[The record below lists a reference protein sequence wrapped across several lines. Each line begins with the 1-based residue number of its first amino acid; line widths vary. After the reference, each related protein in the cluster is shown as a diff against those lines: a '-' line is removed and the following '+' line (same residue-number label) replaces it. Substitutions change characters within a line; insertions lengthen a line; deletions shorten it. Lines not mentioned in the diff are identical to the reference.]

1 MKKMDKKERKSK
13 SLLKNTDRL
22 ATAMVRAEMIK
33 ACGVPLKDLEGRP
46 LIGIVNSWNE
56 LLPGHL
62 HLREVARFVKDGVL
76 MAGGVPLEFNTVAP
90 CDGYSNGL
98 DGMKYVLPMRDIIA
112 DAIETMTLAHC
123 FDGLVFLSTCDKIVP
138 GQLIAAARLNLP
150 AIFVTGG
157 PMLPFN
163 EFAPRGTPP
172 IMSMISCPG
181 PGACS
186 GMGTANSMQFI
197 VEAMGMSLPNSAV
210 THAVHNQ
217 KYLMAKESGRR
228 IVALVDESLAPRDI
242 LTPDAFHNALVTT
255 AAAGCS
261 TNVTIHLLALAYELG
276 IPLDLSDFDRIS
288 NQVPHILGVYP
299 SGPFFLLDVYRAG
312 GLPALLNKLKSHL
325 KNDAMTVTG
334 KTLEE
339 NNAPFSCL
347 DDDVIR
353 DLDNPYHQQGGIAVL
368 KGNLAPTGAV
378 VKSSGVPD
386 NMLVFSG
393 PARVFDS
400 EEKAIDAAMNKEYRE
415 GDIIVIRYEGP
426 KGGPGMREL
435 LTVTELLFQLN
446 LSDKV
451 SLVTDGR
458 FSGFSRG
465 PAIGHVTPEAYNGGP
480 LALIRNGDIIK
491 IDIPGRKL
499 DVKLS
504 AAEMEKRR
512 ATWKR
517 PARTLTGHLRKYAAM
532 VSEADTGCVVMPAE
546 N

>member
-1 MKKMDKKERKSK
+1 MKKMDRKERKSK

-33 ACGVPLKDLEGRP
+33 ACGVPLKDLEERP

-98 DGMKYVLPMRDIIA
+98 GGMKYVLPMRDIIA

-138 GQLIAAARLNLP
+138 GQLMAAARLNLP

-163 EFAPRGTPP
+163 EFAPRGTLP
-172 IMSMISCPG
+172 IMSMLSCPG

-217 KYLMAKESGRR
+217 KYLMAKESGKR
-228 IVALVDESLAPRDI
+228 IVALVNESLAPRDI

-288 NQVPHILGVYP
+288 KQVPHILGVYP
-299 SGPFFLLDVYRAG
+299 SGPFFLLDVYKAG

-325 KNDAMTVTG
+325 KNNAMTVTG

-339 NNAPFSCL
+339 NNAPFNCV

-353 DLDNPYHQQGGIAVL
+353 NLDNPYHPQGGIAIL
-368 KGNLAPTGAV
+368 KGSLAPTGAV

-386 NMLVFSG
+386 NMMVFSG

-446 LSDKV
+446 LADKV

-458 FSGFSRG
+458 FSGFSHG

-480 LALIRNGDIIK
+480 LALIRDGDIIK

-499 DVKLS
+499 DVELP
-504 AAEMEKRR
+504 AAEMKKRR
-512 ATWKR
+512 AAWKR
-517 PARTLTGHLRKYAAM
+517 PARTLTGHLKKYAAM
-532 VSEADTGCVVMPAE
+532 VSEANTGCVVMPADT
-546 N
+546 

>member
-1 MKKMDKKERKSK
+1 MDKKERKSQ

-33 ACGVPLKDLEGRP
+33 ACGVSLKDLEERP

-172 IMSMISCPG
+172 IMSMLSCPG

-217 KYLMAKESGRR
+217 KYLMAKESGKR
-228 IVALVDESLAPRDI
+228 IVALVNESLAPRDI

-261 TNVTIHLLALAYELG
+261 TNVTIHLLALAHELG

-288 NQVPHILGVYP
+288 KQVPHILGVYP
-299 SGPFFLLDVYRAG
+299 SGPFFLLDVYKAG
-312 GLPALLNKLKSHL
+312 GLPALLNKLKVHL
-325 KNDAMTVTG
+325 KNDAITVTG

-339 NNAPFSCL
+339 NNAPFDCV

-353 DLDNPYHQQGGIAVL
+353 NLDNPYHSQGGIAIL
-368 KGNLAPTGAV
+368 KGSLAPTGAV

-386 NMLVFSG
+386 NMMVFSG

-415 GDIIVIRYEGP
+415 GDVIVIRYEGP
-426 KGGPGMREL
+426 RGGPGMREL
-435 LTVTELLFQLN
+435 LTVTELLFQLS

-458 FSGFSRG
+458 FSGFSHG
-465 PAIGHVTPEAYNGGP
+465 PTIGHVTPEAYNGGP
-480 LALIRNGDIIK
+480 LALIRDGDIIK

-499 DVKLS
+499 DIELP
-504 AAEMEKRR
+504 AAELEKRR
-512 ATWKR
+512 AAWKR
-517 PARTLTGHLRKYAAM
+517 PTRTLTGHLRKYAAM
-532 VSEADTGCVVMPAE
+532 VSEANTGCVVMPDDT
-546 N
+546 

>member
-1 MKKMDKKERKSK
+1 MDKKERKSK

-33 ACGVPLKDLEGRP
+33 ACGVPLKDLEERP
-46 LIGIVNSWNE
+46 LIAIVNSWNE

-76 MAGGVPLEFNTVAP
+76 MAGGIPLEFNTIAP

-123 FDGLVFLSTCDKIVP
+123 FDGLVFLSSCDKIVP

-163 EFAPRGTPP
+163 EFAPKGTPA

-186 GMGTANSMQFI
+186 GMGTANSMQFL

-217 KYLMAKESGRR
+217 KYLMARESGKR
-228 IVALVDESLAPRDI
+228 IVAMVNESLSPCDI
-242 LTPDAFHNALVTT
+242 LTANALHNALVTT

-261 TNVTIHLLALAYELG
+261 TNVTIHLLALAQELG
-276 IPLDLSDFDRIS
+276 IPLNLGDFDRIS
-288 NQVPHILGVYP
+288 RQVPHILGVYP
-299 SGPFFLLDVYRAG
+299 SGPFFLLDVYKAG
-312 GLPALLNKLKSHL
+312 GLPAMLNKLKGYL

-334 KTLEE
+334 KTLGE
-339 NNAPFSCL
+339 NNAPFTCA

-353 DLDNPYHQQGGIAVL
+353 NLDNPYHNEGGLAIL
-368 KGNLAPTGAV
+368 KGSLSPTGAV
-378 VKSSGVPD
+378 VKSSGVPE
-386 NMLVFSG
+386 NMMVFSG
-393 PARVFDS
+393 PARIFDS
-400 EEKAIDAAMNKEYRE
+400 EEQAIGAALNKEFKA
-415 GDIIVIRYEGP
+415 GDVIVIRYEGP
-426 KGGPGMREL
+426 KGGPGMREM
-435 LTVTELLFQLN
+435 LTVTELLFQLS
-446 LSDKV
+446 LGDKV
-451 SLVTDGR
+451 ALVTDGR
-458 FSGFSRG
+458 FSGFSHG

-480 LALIRNGDIIK
+480 LALVNDGDTIK

-499 DVKLS
+499 DLDIS
-504 AAEMEKRR
+504 PAELEKRR
-512 ATWKR
+512 ASWKK
-517 PARTLTGHLRKYAAM
+517 PARKLTGHLKKYAAL
-532 VSEADTGCVVMPAE
+532 VSEADKGCVLTATDS
-546 N
+546 

>member
-1 MKKMDKKERKSK
+1 MVEKERISK

-33 ACGVPLKDLEGRP
+33 ACGVPLKDLEDRP

-56 LLPGHL
+56 VLPGHL

-76 MAGGVPLEFNTVAP
+76 MAGGIPLEFNTIAP

-112 DAIETMTLAHC
+112 DAIETMTHAHC
-123 FDGLVFLSTCDKIVP
+123 FDGLVFLSSCDKIVP

-150 AIFVTGG
+150 SIFVTGG

-163 EFAPRGTPP
+163 EFAPKGTPA

-186 GMGTANSMQFI
+186 GMGTANSMQFL

-217 KYLMAKESGRR
+217 KYLMARESGKR
-228 IVALVDESLAPRDI
+228 IVSMVNESLLPSDI
-242 LTPDAFHNALVTT
+242 LTADAFHNALVTT

-261 TNVTIHLLALAYELG
+261 TNVTIHLLALATELG
-276 IPLDLSDFDRIS
+276 ITLELADFDRIS
-288 NQVPHILGVYP
+288 KQVPHILGVYP
-299 SGPFFLLDVYRAG
+299 SGPFFLIDVYRAG
-312 GLPALLNKLKSHL
+312 GLPAMLNKVKGHL

-334 KTLEE
+334 KTLAT
-339 NNAPFSCL
+339 NNAPFVCV

-353 DLDNPYHQQGGIAVL
+353 NLNNPYHREGGLAIL
-368 KGNLAPTGAV
+368 KGSLSPTGAV
-378 VKSSGVPD
+378 VKSSGVPE
-386 NMLVFSG
+386 NMMVFSG
-393 PARVFDS
+393 PARIYDS
-400 EEKAIDAAMNKEYRE
+400 EEQAIEAALNKEFKA
-415 GDIIVIRYEGP
+415 GDVIVIRYEGP
-426 KGGPGMREL
+426 KGGPGMREM
-435 LTVTELLFQLN
+435 LTVTELLFQLS
-446 LSDKV
+446 LGDKV
-451 SLVTDGR
+451 ALVTDGR
-458 FSGFSRG
+458 FSGFSHG

-480 LALIRNGDIIK
+480 LALAKNGDIIK

-499 DVKLS
+499 DLAIPS
-504 AAEMEKRR
+504 AELEKRR
-512 ATWKR
+512 ANWKR
-517 PARTLTGHLRKYAAM
+517 PARTLTGHLKKYAAL
-532 VSEADTGCVVMPAE
+532 VSEADKGCTVMPADI
-546 N
+546 